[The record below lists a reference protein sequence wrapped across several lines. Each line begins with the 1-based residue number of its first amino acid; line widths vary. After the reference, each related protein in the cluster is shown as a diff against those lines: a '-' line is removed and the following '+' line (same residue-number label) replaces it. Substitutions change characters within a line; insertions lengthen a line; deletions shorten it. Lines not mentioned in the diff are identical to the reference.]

1 MQGHRDFI
9 NSLAFDNNGKLLAS
23 GSSDRT
29 IKLWDLQTYKLK
41 STLKGHKYSVLSVAF
56 NNDGLILASGS
67 RDLTI

>member
-23 GSSDRT
+23 GCDRT